1 MRNDRV
7 DVRSTADMGK
17 LMDLIKGNKIV
28 LILVYADWCG
38 HCQTFKKDVWAPL
51 SSMPNRKVPLA
62 AVNESV
68 LAESPVASAKI
79 DGYPSVLM
87 MGQDMKAA
95 EFTDPS
101 GAPTNAMPNA
111 RDLEAMRTIVANDP
125 DVVLASG
132 PSAASA
138 EYAAAPAEEEDE
150 PMSVESTPA
159 AEEELNNAAEEAVNN
174 LASSSVPGNEGGF
187 TLSKAVSNPPD
198 VEDDIAG
205 MEGRALDSMGQ
216 TIPNSRAGMPRDA
229 QEGGSLYMALLQA
242 AKGVAPAAALAGAA
256 MYVDKKTRHRRRSG
270 RSRRTARK
278 LRR

>member
-1 MRNDRV
+1 MKNDRV

-17 LMDLIKGNKIV
+17 LMDLIKSNKIV

-101 GAPTNAMPNA
+101 GATTNAMPNA

-125 DVVLASG
+125 DIVLASG
-132 PSAASA
+132 
-138 EYAAAPAEEEDE
+138 AAAPAEEEGE
-150 PMSVESTPA
+150 PMSLESTPA
-159 AEEELNNAAEEAVNN
+159 AEEELDNAAEEAVNS
-174 LASSSVPGNEGGF
+174 LASSSVPGVPGNEGGF

-216 TIPNSRAGMPRDA
+216 TIPNSRAGMPRGA

-242 AKGVAPAAALAGAA
+242 AKEVAPAAALAGAA
-256 MYVDKKTRHRRRSG
+256 MYVDKKTRHRRRGG